1 LRNIKFETIDPTKRN
16 RAENIRF
23 TTFIAKSREVSISY
37 ERNDTADYK
46 AYSDGSG
53 QEEGIGASAVLY
65 RKGFV
70 RPVKT
75 IQAYMG
81 TKTKHNT
88 YEAEVAGA
96 LLATWIIRNTPE
108 TIGKTVSLYIDN
120 QATVMALAGSKT
132 KAGQYLIN
140 STVTAANGLP
150 CNLTIRWI
158 SSHSEV
164 RGNEAA
170 DKLAKEAA
178 QGRSS
183 RQTDL
188 PHLFRSPL
196 PVSASATKQAYNAKL
211 NKMWAKI
218 WTNSPRKDRFTQTDP
233 DFPFNSF
240 RKRLFMLTRNQASII
255 MQIRVGHIPLNYYLR
270 RIGKTESD
278 KCLKCDGNPNN
289 GQRTETINHFV
300 FECSA
305 YNEARTSLVT
315 KIGRNR
321 FTIPKIME
329 NTKHMKALVTYVNRT
344 GRFKEDN

>member
-1 LRNIKFETIDPTKRN
+1 MRRLYITVALPKITYGLDVWYTPPTKPAGFTKNTGSVGVLHNLQKTQRLATTAITGTLRSAPTDLIDAHAGLWPMELALMKACHRAMTRMLTLPHSHPLHRIITEAKRNPPEKHLSPIDQLIKIFKLRNIKFETIDPTKRN

-178 QGRSS
+178 QG
-183 RQTDL
+183 
-188 PHLFRSPL
+188 
-196 PVSASATKQAYNAKL
+196 
-211 NKMWAKI
+211 
-218 WTNSPRKDRFTQTDP
+218 
-233 DFPFNSF
+233 
-240 RKRLFMLTRNQASII
+240 
-255 MQIRVGHIPLNYYLR
+255 
-270 RIGKTESD
+270 
-278 KCLKCDGNPNN
+278 
-289 GQRTETINHFV
+289 
-300 FECSA
+300 
-305 YNEARTSLVT
+305 
-315 KIGRNR
+315 
-321 FTIPKIME
+321 
-329 NTKHMKALVTYVNRT
+329 
-344 GRFKEDN
+344 